1 MKRLLLILL
10 LFITIGSSAQ
20 KWDSSPYRSAP
31 KVGECMAVTGV
42 SILGLNAVGVF
53 GDRFNFGAPTAILGY
68 ALCIS
73 GVWIELNRTDGKRKQ
88 RKMNGCFYANGYG
101 IGLKIKIKI

>member
-1 MKRLLLILL
+1 MKKLLLMFTI
-10 LFITIGSSAQ
+10 FITINSFAQ

-31 KVGECMAVTGV
+31 KVGECIAVTGV

-68 ALCIS
+68 AICIS
-73 GVWIELNRTDGKRKQ
+73 GVWIELNRHDGKRKQ
-88 RKMNGCFYANGYG
+88 RKMNGGFYASVNR
-101 IGLKIKIKI
+101 IGFKLNF